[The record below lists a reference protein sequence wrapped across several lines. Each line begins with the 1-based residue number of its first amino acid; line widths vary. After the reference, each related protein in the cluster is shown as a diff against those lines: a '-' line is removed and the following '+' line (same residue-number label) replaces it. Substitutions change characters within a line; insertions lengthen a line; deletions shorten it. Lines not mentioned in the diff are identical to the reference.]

1 MNSYDAIVL
10 GIGGVG
16 SAALL
21 SLARRGLRVLGLE
34 RFGIAH
40 DRGSSH
46 GQTRIIRQAYF
57 EHPSY
62 VPLALR
68 SYELW
73 HALEQEAGEQLLDQV
88 GLVQVGPPDGEVI
101 SGVLRS
107 AAEHRLPIER
117 LTSAEAVRRW
127 PALDVPEDA
136 AAVFERRAGYLRVE
150 ACVRAHAAAAQ
161 RAGAEL
167 RANEAVVAWSVDNS
181 GEVVVQTEIGQY
193 RAARL
198 VIAPGAWA
206 PQLLTDLAVPF
217 QVLRKAVF
225 WYATEAAEFGA
236 NELPCFLFEMTEL
249 DEEGR
254 TAGQCEF
261 YGFPAIDD
269 LGVKVAEHTGGSIV
283 RDPLKVARELLPADQ
298 ARVEAFTTACL
309 PELGYRLHAHRVCLY
324 TLSPDRHFIVDRH
337 PRHANVVLAAGL
349 SGHGFKFTPVLGE
362 ALADLAIDGVTKLPI
377 GFLGLS
383 RFASRRDG

>member
-21 SLARRGLRVLGLE
+21 SLASRGLKVLGLE

-57 EHPSY
+57 EHSNY
-62 VPLALR
+62 VPLALL

-73 HALEQEAGEQLLDQV
+73 EALEQGTGKQLVHQV

-107 AAEHRLPIER
+107 AAEHRLPIEGF
-117 LTSAEAVRRW
+117 TSEEAMRRW
-127 PALDVPEDA
+127 PALEVPEGA
-136 AAVFERRAGYLRVE
+136 AAVFETRAGYLRVE
-150 ACVRAHAAAAQ
+150 ACVRAHAEAAR

-167 RANEAVVAWSVDNS
+167 RTNETVVAWSVERS
-181 GEVVVQTEIGQY
+181 GEVVVQTDVGQY

-206 PQLLTDLAVPF
+206 PQLLTDLGIAF
-217 QVLRKAVF
+217 EVLRKAVF
-225 WYATEAAEFGA
+225 WYSTEAPEFGA

-249 DEEGR
+249 DEEGDP
-254 TAGQCEF
+254 AAHCEF

-269 LGVKVAEHTGGSIV
+269 LGVKVAEHTGGIVV
-283 RDPLKVARELLPADQ
+283 RDPLNVARELLPADQ

-309 PELGYRLHAHRVCLY
+309 PQLGYRLHAHRVCLY
-324 TLSPDRHFIVDRH
+324 TMSPDRHFIVDRH
-337 PRHANVVLAAGL
+337 PRHANVVFAAGL

-362 ALADLAIDGVTKLPI
+362 ALADLAIDGTTRLPI
-377 GFLGLS
+377 EFLGLR
-383 RFASRRDG
+383 RFDA